1 MNKEGFFQPGQYA
14 SIPKTLLADTDVGLA
29 AKLVYLG
36 LQSYLDADKAQAWPG
51 AADLQRRTGLSRRAV
66 QQGIIRKGR
75 TGEADAG
82 RPDDTVRQAH
92 PRKGSASRANH
103 TGRPKASSWVKR

>member
-14 SIPKTLLADTDVGLA
+14 SIPKALLADTDVGLA

-82 RPDDTVRQAH
+82 RPDDKRSERNTLGRDQLPRHTILADSKHH
-92 PRKGSASRANH
+92 PG
-103 TGRPKASSWVKR
+103 